1 MSLLGHTQG
10 KYRQAINLMLSRSY
24 PQVTLTACQTAL
36 VFSIIEF
43 SSLFS
48 WKPGEDVSKPI
59 RQTLF

>member
-1 MSLLGHTQG
+1 
-10 KYRQAINLMLSRSY
+10 MLSRSY

-48 WKPGEDVSKPI
+48 GKPGEDVSKPI